1 MDETTGK
8 NQTPQPF
15 KEKVYVA
22 NEEKVL
28 LRDLQGYEEYKNKVR
43 YRLIPYIW

>member
-1 MDETTGK
+1 MDVRFASGHS
-8 NQTPQPF
+8 
-15 KEKVYVA
+15 
-22 NEEKVL
+22 L